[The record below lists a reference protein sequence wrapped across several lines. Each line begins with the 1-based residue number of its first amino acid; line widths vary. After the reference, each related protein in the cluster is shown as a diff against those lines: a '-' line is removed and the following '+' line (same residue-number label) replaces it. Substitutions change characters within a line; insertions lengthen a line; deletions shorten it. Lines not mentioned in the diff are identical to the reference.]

1 LFQIGFWGSLRR
13 KKWCYREKVPLMCC
27 VKVINNIPVKNL
39 MSNNKVEQIFDEYRM
54 IAIIV
59 YADCQVE
66 GIDFFTPHNFS
77 QQLASMRRPKG
88 YRIRAHVHK
97 PVPRNVKYTQ
107 ETLFIRKGKVRINF
121 FDEQK
126 KYLESRILSTGD
138 VILLV
143 SGGHDFEMLED
154 TEIIEVKQGPYAG
167 EDDKEC
173 FEGVIDDTR

>member
-1 LFQIGFWGSLRR
+1 MNTN
-13 KKWCYREKVPLMCC
+13 Y
-27 VKVINNIPVKNL
+27 
-39 MSNNKVEQIFDEYRM
+39 VEQIFDEYRM
-54 IAIIV
+54 IAVIV
-59 YADCQVE
+59 YAKYQTD
-66 GIDFFTPHNFS
+66 GIEFFTPHNFS

-97 PVPRNVKYTQ
+97 PVPRSVKYTQ
-107 ETLFIRKGKVRINF
+107 ETLFIKKGKVKINF

-126 KYLESRILSTGD
+126 KFLEHRILHTGD

-173 FEGVIDDTR
+173 FEGVIG